1 LRLTDLFDNPRR
13 LTDDGEPYSR
23 AHGTHGGVSRHHRDG
38 ETLCDECATF
48 LANYRRHHGRQPTTT
63 TTDVGRPAQE
73 AAKLL
78 FFHRMERAKLRAT
91 LTPEE
96 RARLDARRLNTWAD
110 EHGHTVEPEPAPEP
124 AVCPRH
130 GPYTPHSLV
139 DADYPRCDHD
149 AADAWQN
156 RRHDL
161 APRPTPTPSAEE
173 EGDTW
178 PS

>member
-1 LRLTDLFDNPRR
+1 
-13 LTDDGEPYSR
+13 
-23 AHGTHGGVSRHHRDG
+23 VSR
-38 ETLCDECATF
+38 F
-48 LANYRRHHGRQPTTT
+48 
-63 TTDVGRPAQE
+63 
-73 AAKLL
+73 
-78 FFHRMERAKLRAT
+78 
-91 LTPEE
+91 
-96 RARLDARRLNTWAD
+96 DARRLNTWAD
-110 EHGHTVEPEPAPEP
+110 EHAHTIEPEPAPEP
-124 AVCPRH
+124 AICPRH

-139 DADYPRCDHD
+139 DADCPRCDHD